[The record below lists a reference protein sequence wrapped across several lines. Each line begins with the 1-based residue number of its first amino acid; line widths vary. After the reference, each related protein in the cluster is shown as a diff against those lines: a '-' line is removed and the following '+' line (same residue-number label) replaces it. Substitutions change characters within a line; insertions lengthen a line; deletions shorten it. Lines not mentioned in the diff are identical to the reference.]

1 MVLPLMAVVPVPVL
15 REAAVTVPEKV
26 WVPEPLRL
34 MAPSALVAPTLPVK
48 VWVPVP
54 VLVVRARAVALA
66 LSRVEAKERL
76 ELVVVS
82 VVSAFKVTAPL

>member
-1 MVLPLMAVVPVPVL
+1 MVLPFTAVVPVPVL
-15 REAAVTVPEKV
+15 REVAVTVPEKV

-54 VLVVRARAVALA
+54 VLVVKARAVASKLF
-66 LSRVEAKERL
+66 RVEAKERF
-76 ELVVVS
+76 ESVVVN

>member
-1 MVLPLMAVVPVPVL
+1 MAPPNTTALVPVSREELVTPV
-15 REAAVTVPEKV
+15 EKV
-26 WVPEPLRL
+26 FVPEPPRL
-34 MAPSALVAPTLPVK
+34 IAPSALVAPTLPVK

-54 VLVVRARAVALA
+54 VLVVKARAVALA
-66 LSRVEAKERL
+66 LFRVEANERL

>member
-1 MVLPLMAVVPVPVL
+1 MVVGEVG
-15 REAAVTVPEKV
+15 VTVPENV

-34 MAPSALVAPTLPVK
+34 MAPSALVAPTFPVK

-54 VLVVRARAVALA
+54 VLMVKARAVALA
-66 LSRVEAKERL
+66 LFKVEAKERL